1 MGTWESGIFEN
12 DTALDWIAGLKPPK
26 KKLFGLF
33 NKTDP
38 IAYPSK
44 AIQLALDADYI
55 ETSIGEEGLAAA
67 ECFAALGGHPA
78 PNLPAEIRDWVSTVK
93 GMSTDEDYNLWA
105 AEAVWRIQDAEESE
119 LRQLWAESSE
129 DGKPD
134 PQWYASLDDLAKR
147 LTS

>member
-1 MGTWESGIFEN
+1 MGAWGSGVFEN

-38 IAYPSK
+38 TEYPTE
-44 AIQLALDADYI
+44 AIQLVLNADF
-55 ETSIGEEGLAAA
+55 IGSSTCEEGLAAA

-78 PNLPAEIRDWVSTVK
+78 PNLPDEIRDWVSTVK
-93 GMSTDEDYNLWA
+93 GLPTDEDFNQWA

-119 LRQLWAESSE
+119 LRQLWVESSE